1 MNTVIVNEKEIDI
14 VIDELNKENVISFP
28 TETVYGLA
36 VKYGSHKALDRL
48 MEAKDR
54 DYSKAITLMLSKKED
69 IEKYAYLNKN
79 ALKIINTFMPG
90 KVTLIF
96 NKKET
101 VDSYMTNGKQTIGI
115 RIPDSSYVLNL
126 INQVGPL
133 LVTSANL
140 SGQGNTT
147 CPDEVLEQLDGR
159 ISLVVDGKTNNGI
172 ASTVIDLTK
181 EEIKILRAG
190 EISKEEVEEALK

>member
-181 EEIKILRAG
+181 EEIKILRSG

>member
-1 MNTVIVNEKEIDI
+1 MNTVVVSEKEIDKI
-14 VIDELNKENVISFP
+14 IDLLNKEQVISFP
-28 TETVYGLA
+28 TETVYGVA

-69 IEKYAYLNKN
+69 IDDYAVVSED

-90 KVTLIF
+90 KITLIF

-101 VDSYMTNGKQTIGI
+101 VDSYMTNGKNTIGI
-115 RIPDSSYVLNL
+115 RIPDNKFVLKL
-126 INQVGPL
+126 IDKIGPL

-140 SGQGNTT
+140 SGYSNTT
-147 CPDEVLEQLDGR
+147 CTKEVLEQLDGR
-159 ISLVVDGKTNNGI
+159 ISLIVDGKSNGDI
-172 ASTVIDLTK
+172 ASTVVDLTN
-181 EEIKILRAG
+181 EEVKILRIG
-190 EISKEEVEEALK
+190 EITKEQIEEVLQ

>member
-159 ISLVVDGKTNNGI
+159 ISLIVDGKTNNGI